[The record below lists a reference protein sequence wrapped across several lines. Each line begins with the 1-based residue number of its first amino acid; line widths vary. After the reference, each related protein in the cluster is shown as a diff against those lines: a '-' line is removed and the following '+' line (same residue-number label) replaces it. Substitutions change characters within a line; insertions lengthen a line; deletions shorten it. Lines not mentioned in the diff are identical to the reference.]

1 MIFSKRL
8 RSEDH
13 VREFVVDEADERGWQ
28 VREEEDHR
36 IVRRAWEHDW
46 HRVEKAMMRFALEAS
61 LEPLDV
67 LRGIPARARA
77 LELFA
82 SLRVWDTEENSGVLI
97 YLQMVDHRIE
107 IVADRGIDRRVEQSA
122 WDAICRRMEVEFRA
136 GRFEAGT
143 IAAIGEVT
151 ELLARHF
158 PPGDDNPDELPN
170 RPVVL
175 T

>member
-1 MIFSKRL
+1 MQ
-8 RSEDH
+8 
-13 VREFVVDEADERGWQ
+13 W
-28 VREEEDHR
+28 
-36 IVRRAWEHDW
+36 RRALKHLLTPDW
-46 HRVEKAMMRFALEAS
+46 MVMRPFARAVIDRIEGAIAASENRHRGELRFALEAS

-77 LELFA
+77 LDLF
-82 SLRVWDTEENSGVLI
+82 STLRVWDTEENSGVLI

-107 IVADRGIDRRVEQSA
+107 IVADRGINRLVAQTE
-122 WDAICRRMEVEFRA
+122 WDAICRRMEAAFRE
-136 GRFEAGT
+136 GQFEAGT
-143 IAAIGEVT
+143 MCAIGEVT

-158 PPGDDNPDELPN
+158 PPSASNPDELPN

>member
-1 MIFSKRL
+1 MQWQRALKHLLTPDWVAMRPFPADVLGRIETAISA
-8 RSEDH
+8 SERRH
-13 VREFVVDEADERGWQ
+13 RG
-28 VREEEDHR
+28 EL
-36 IVRRAWEHDW
+36 
-46 HRVEKAMMRFALEAS
+46 RFALEAS

-77 LELFA
+77 LDLFA

-107 IVADRGIDRRVEQSA
+107 IVADRGINRLVQQSE
-122 WDAICRRMEVEFRA
+122 WDAICRHMETEFRA
-136 GRFEAGT
+136 GRFESGAL
-143 IAAIGEVT
+143 AAIVEVT
-151 ELLARHF
+151 GLLAKHF
-158 PPGDDNPDELPN
+158 PPSADNPDELPN

>member
-1 MIFSKRL
+1 MQWSRALKHLLTPDWVAMRPFPASALDRIEAEINA
-8 RSEDH
+8 SEQRH
-13 VREFVVDEADERGWQ
+13 RG
-28 VREEEDHR
+28 EL
-36 IVRRAWEHDW
+36 
-46 HRVEKAMMRFALEAS
+46 RFALEAS

-67 LRGIPARARA
+67 LRGIPARMRA

-82 SLRVWDTEENSGVLI
+82 ALRVWDTEENSGVLI
-97 YLQMVDHRIE
+97 YLQMVDRRIE
-107 IVADRGIDRRVEQSA
+107 IVADRGINRLVQQSE
-122 WDAICRRMEVEFRA
+122 WDAICRRMETEFRA

-143 IAAIGEVT
+143 RAAIQEVT

-158 PPGDDNPDELPN
+158 PPSADNPDELPN